1 MPAGNPVINTAS
13 SVPSPVD
20 QGRDPH
26 TQQRLAHSLPTE
38 QIMRRTA
45 AVPTNEQRRATAK
58 RKLERQLERRA
69 AKERQRRIYTI
80 VGSIVAAIVVI
91 GAIVATVV
99 VTNRDSGS
107 KTNTAATTTPTSS
120 AADTPAAP
128 GQLPPFAA
136 PANLGANCQY
146 PASPEKASKPINPPR
161 TGKVPTDPA
170 QVSVSMAT
178 NQGNIGLQLDN
189 AKSPCTVNS
198 FANLA
203 QQGFFNDTPCHRLT
217 TSEGLAV
224 LQCGDPTGQGSGG
237 PGYQFDNEYPT
248 DQFQPDDPKLG
259 QPLVYPRGTLA
270 MANAGPGTNGSQFF
284 LVYKDSQLPP
294 NYTVFGT
301 IDQTGL
307 ATLDKIAAAGTAD
320 GSQDGKP
327 KDDVQVKSILLD

>member
-1 MPAGNPVINTAS
+1 M
-13 SVPSPVD
+13 
-20 QGRDPH
+20 
-26 TQQRLAHSLPTE
+26 
-38 QIMRRTA
+38 
-45 AVPTNEQRRATAK
+45 PTNEQRRATAK

-69 AKERQRRIYTI
+69 AKERKRRIYTI
-80 VGSIVAAIVVI
+80 VGSSVAALVVI

-107 KTNTAATTTPTSS
+107 QTASAATSTPTSATS
-120 AADTPAAP
+120 AAPSAP
-128 GQLPPFAA
+128 GQLPAFAA

-146 PASPEKASKPINPPR
+146 PPSTGEKASKQNNPPR
-161 TGKVPTDPA
+161 TGKVPTDPP
-170 QVSVSMAT
+170 QVSASMTT

-198 FANLA
+198 FASLA
-203 QQGFFNDTPCHRLT
+203 QQGFFNGTPCHRLT

-224 LQCGDPTGQGSGG
+224 LQCGDPTGQGTGG

-248 DQFQPDDPKLG
+248 NQFQPDDPKL
-259 QPLVYPRGTLA
+259 QEPVVYPRGTLA

-284 LVYKDSQLPP
+284 LVYKDSELPP

-327 KDDVQVKSILLD
+327 KDDVQVKSIQLD

>member
-1 MPAGNPVINTAS
+1 
-13 SVPSPVD
+13 
-20 QGRDPH
+20 
-26 TQQRLAHSLPTE
+26 LPTE

>member
-13 SVPSPVD
+13 SVASPVHK
-20 QGRDPH
+20 GRDPH
-26 TQQRLAHSLPTE
+26 IQQRLAHSLPTD

-69 AKERQRRIYTI
+69 AKERKRRIYTI
-80 VGSIVAAIVVI
+80 VGSAVAAIVVI
-91 GAIVATVV
+91 GAIVATIVI
-99 VTNRDSGS
+99 TNKDSGS
-107 KTNTAATTTPTSS
+107 QTASAATTTSAAPTS
-120 AADTPAAP
+120 AAPSAP
-128 GQLPPFAA
+128 GQLPAFAA

-146 PASPEKASKPINPPR
+146 PASQDKASKAINPPR

-170 QVSVSMAT
+170 QVSASMST
-178 NQGNIGLQLDN
+178 NQGNLGLQLDN
-189 AKSPCTVNS
+189 AKAPCTVNS
-198 FANLA
+198 FASLA

-217 TSEGLAV
+217 TSEGLSV
-224 LQCGDPTGQGSGG
+224 LQCGDPTGQGTGG

-248 DQFQPDDPKLG
+248 NQFQPDDPKL
-259 QPLVYPRGTLA
+259 QEPVTYPRGTLA

-301 IDQTGL
+301 IDETGL

-320 GSQDGKP
+320 GGQDGKP
-327 KDDVQVKSILLD
+327 KDDVQIKSILLD

>member
-1 MPAGNPVINTAS
+1 
-13 SVPSPVD
+13 
-20 QGRDPH
+20 
-26 TQQRLAHSLPTE
+26 
-38 QIMRRTA
+38 MRRTP

-69 AKERQRRIYTI
+69 AKERKRRIYTI
-80 VGSIVAAIVVI
+80 VGSVAAAIVVI
-91 GAIVATVV
+91 GAIVATIVI
-99 VTNRDSGS
+99 TNKDSDS
-107 KTNTAATTTPTSS
+107 KTASATTTSAAPTS
-120 AADTPAAP
+120 AAPAAP
-128 GQLPPFAA
+128 GGLPPFSA

-146 PASPEKASKPINPPR
+146 PASQDKASKPAKPPR

-170 QVSVSMAT
+170 QVSASMST
-178 NQGNIGLQLDN
+178 NQGNLGLQLDN

-198 FANLA
+198 FASLA

-217 TSEGLAV
+217 TSPGLAV
-224 LQCGDPTGQGSGG
+224 LQCGDPTGQGTGG

-248 DQFQPDDPKLG
+248 NQYQPDDPKL
-259 QPLVYPRGTLA
+259 QEPVKYPRGTLA

-284 LVYKDSQLPP
+284 LVYKDSELPP

-320 GSQDGKP
+320 GGPDGKP
-327 KDDVQVKSILLD
+327 KNDVTIKSILLD

>member
-1 MPAGNPVINTAS
+1 
-13 SVPSPVD
+13 
-20 QGRDPH
+20 
-26 TQQRLAHSLPTE
+26 LPTD

-58 RKLERQLERRA
+58 RKLDRQLERRA
-69 AKERQRRIYTI
+69 TKERQRRIYTI

-91 GAIVATVV
+91 GAIAATVV
-99 VTNRDSGS
+99 VTNRDSGT
-107 KTNTAATTTPTSS
+107 KTATPATTTPTT
-120 AADTPAAP
+120 AAHPNTPAAP
-128 GQLPPFAA
+128 GQLPPPAA

-146 PASPEKASKPINPPR
+146 PASQEKASKPNNPPR
-161 TGKVPTDPA
+161 TGKIPTDPA
-170 QVSVSMAT
+170 QVSASMAT

-198 FANLA
+198 FASLA

-217 TSEGLAV
+217 TSGGLAV
-224 LQCGDPTGQGSGG
+224 LQCGDPTGQGTGG

-248 DQFQPDDPKLG
+248 SQFQPDDPKLR
-259 QPLVYPRGTLA
+259 QPVVYPRGTLA

-320 GSQDGKP
+320 GSPDGKP
-327 KDDVQVKSILLD
+327 KNDVQVKSIQLD

>member
-13 SVPSPVD
+13 SVPSPVHE
-20 QGRDPH
+20 GRDPH
-26 TQQRLAHSLPTE
+26 IQQRLAHSVPTD

-69 AKERQRRIYTI
+69 AKERKRRIYTI
-80 VGSIVAAIVVI
+80 VGSAVAAIVVI
-91 GAIVATVV
+91 GAIVATIV
-99 VTNRDSGS
+99 VTNKDSGS
-107 KTNTAATTTPTSS
+107 QTAATTTTPSETS
-120 AADTPAAP
+120 AAPAGP
-128 GQLPPFAA
+128 GQLPAFAA
-136 PANLGANCQY
+136 PANLGGNCQY
-146 PASPEKASKPINPPR
+146 PASQDKASKPNNAPR

-170 QVSVSMAT
+170 QVSASMAT

-198 FANLA
+198 FASLA

-224 LQCGDPTGQGSGG
+224 LQCGDPTGQGTGG
-237 PGYQFDNEYPT
+237 PGYQFENEYPT
-248 DQFQPDDPKLG
+248 NQFQPDDPKL
-259 QPLVYPRGTLA
+259 QEPVTYPRGTLA

-320 GSQDGKP
+320 GGQDGKP
-327 KDDVQVKSILLD
+327 KDDVQIKSIQLD

>member
-1 MPAGNPVINTAS
+1 M
-13 SVPSPVD
+13 
-20 QGRDPH
+20 
-26 TQQRLAHSLPTE
+26 
-38 QIMRRTA
+38 
-45 AVPTNEQRRATAK
+45 PTNEQRRATAK

-69 AKERQRRIYTI
+69 TKERQRRIYTI

-107 KTNTAATTTPTSS
+107 KTASAATTTPTS
-120 AADTPAAP
+120 ALPATPAAS

-146 PASPEKASKPINPPR
+146 PASTEKASKPTNPPR

-170 QVSVSMAT
+170 QISASMVT

-198 FANLA
+198 FASLA

-217 TSEGLAV
+217 TSGGLAV
-224 LQCGDPTGQGSGG
+224 LQCGDPTGKGTGG

-248 DQFQPDDPKLG
+248 SQFQPDDPKLG
-259 QPLVYPRGTLA
+259 QPVVYPRGTLA

-320 GSQDGKP
+320 GSPDGKP
-327 KDDVQVKSILLD
+327 KNDVQVKSIQLD

>member
-1 MPAGNPVINTAS
+1 
-13 SVPSPVD
+13 
-20 QGRDPH
+20 
-26 TQQRLAHSLPTE
+26 LPTYE
-38 QIMRRTA
+38 NTRRTA

-69 AKERQRRIYTI
+69 QKERKRRIYLI
-80 VGSIVAAIVVI
+80 VGSTVAAIVVI

-99 VTNRDSGS
+99 ITNRDSTTKS
-107 KTNTAATTTPTSS
+107 ASASTTTPTSATS
-120 AADTPAAP
+120 AAPTGP
-128 GQLPPFAA
+128 GQLPAFAA

-146 PASPEKASKPINPPR
+146 PASADKASKPNNPPR
-161 TGKVPTDPA
+161 AGKVPTDPA
-170 QVSVSMAT
+170 QVSASMST

-198 FANLA
+198 FASLA

-224 LQCGDPTGQGSGG
+224 LQCGDPTGQGTGG
-237 PGYQFDNEYPT
+237 PGYQFANEYPT
-248 DQFQPDDPKLG
+248 DQFQPDDPKL
-259 QPLVYPRGTLA
+259 QEPVLYPRGTIA

-320 GSQDGKP
+320 GGQDGKP
-327 KDDVQVKSILLD
+327 KNDVQVKSILLD